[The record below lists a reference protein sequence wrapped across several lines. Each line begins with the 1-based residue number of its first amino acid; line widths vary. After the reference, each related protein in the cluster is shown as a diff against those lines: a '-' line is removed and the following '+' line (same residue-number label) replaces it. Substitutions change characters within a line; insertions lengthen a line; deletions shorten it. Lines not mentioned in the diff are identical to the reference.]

1 MVSASKE
8 LTFWKQHGVS
18 ILDTSKFV
26 RAFFLAFVSISC
38 CVTAAAQQSP
48 TRVAI
53 VGLTHGHVR
62 GFLHGVGS
70 HPDVTLVG
78 ISEPD
83 AQLRAKYERLFH
95 LDHAL
100 FFASEQEML
109 KATHPRAILVY
120 TAPSGHLA
128 AIQIAAPMHIAAM
141 VEKPLAT
148 TVPDALAIQRLSEQ
162 NHVPVLT
169 NYETTWYA
177 SNAEAANILNAGKI
191 GDVRRMVFHDG
202 HKGPKEIGVDPEFL
216 AFLEDPQ
223 QNGAGALFDFGCYG
237 VDLATVL
244 MHGELPLSV
253 TAVLNHDKPAI
264 YPKVD
269 DDATVLLQYPK
280 AVVDIEGSWNWPFDR
295 KDMEIYGST
304 GYVDTVYVSAAVTDH
319 LRMRLPGE
327 ATEHNEIA
335 PALEGAH
342 KDSLSYLAAVLNGT
356 LQPDDDLTS
365 LSTNV
370 KVVRILDAARRSAA
384 TGRAVELSAPGL
396 RAAR

>member
-1 MVSASKE
+1 MLKISLFTRLLFVLALVFTALRASA
-8 LTFWKQHGVS
+8 
-18 ILDTSKFV
+18 
-26 RAFFLAFVSISC
+26 
-38 CVTAAAQQSP
+38 QSP

-53 VGLTHGHVR
+53 VGLTHGHVQ

-70 HPDVTLVG
+70 HPEIKLVG

-83 AQLRAKYERLFH
+83 AALRAKYERLFH

-100 FFASEQEML
+100 FFASEPEML
-109 KATHPRAILVY
+109 KATHPQAILVY
-120 TAPSGHLA
+120 TAPSRHLA

-148 TVPDALAIQRLSEQ
+148 TVPDALAIQRLAEQ
-162 NHVPVLT
+162 NHVSVLT

-177 SNAEAANILNAGKI
+177 SNAEAGKMLQAGKI
-191 GDVRRMVFHDG
+191 GEIRRMVFHDG

-237 VDLATVL
+237 VDLATVI

-269 DDATVLLQYPK
+269 DDATVLLKYPK
-280 AVVDIEGSWNWPFDR
+280 AVADIEGSWNWPFDR
-295 KDMEIYGST
+295 KDMELYGST
-304 GYVDTVYVSAAVTDH
+304 GYVDTVYVSTAVTDH

-335 PALEGAH
+335 PVLEGAH
-342 KDSLSYLAAVLNGT
+342 RDSLSYLVAVLNGT
-356 LQPDDDLTS
+356 LQPEDDLTS

-370 KVVRILDAARRSAA
+370 KVVKILDAARRSAA
-384 TGRAVELSAPGL
+384 TGRAVELSEPGSGAV
-396 RAAR
+396 R